1 MKNNQNIFPQPL
13 PAKATVFD
21 MYSKSN
27 TIFFTDKGNLTT
39 GHWFMFRKFATDSL
53 IKRGEKLQGN
63 SVSPSEDCIS
73 PYFENPDIT
82 PVNFQFCEIGR
93 YDEKPYA
100 VFLSEDKRY
109 IVINGKWVRFF
120 MQCGADE
127 FLMSVIDKPVIIKK
141 NGELMGLIM
150 PIWTGNF
157 RFEREKNIVEVIEH
171 FHKLA
176 HNIPT
181 ESVKAKIINHLTG
194 RGNTHIQDLAKAIKE
209 PESVVEKVLSEIG
222 FKNISDNQYIH
233 KTGNFYR
240 LVVSDTTETEVI
252 TEKIGNPK
260 ILIENLKVMPGIRN
274 KIQDSRKQN
283 KMWQK
288 PFQFIPYIEYQRLY
302 SILTDN
308 DSDFFSDDGRLVT
321 IGITHKDEY
330 VLISVKEQFWSEY
343 GL

>member
-1 MKNNQNIFPQPL
+1 M
-13 PAKATVFD
+13 ATLEV
-21 MYSKSN
+21 
-27 TIFFTDKGNLTT
+27 
-39 GHWFMFRKFATDSL
+39 
-53 IKRGEKLQGN
+53 E
-63 SVSPSEDCIS
+63 
-73 PYFENPDIT
+73 
-82 PVNFQFCEIGR
+82 
-93 YDEKPYA
+93 EKPK
-100 VFLSEDKRY
+100 E
-109 IVINGKWVRFF
+109 
-120 MQCGADE
+120 Q
-127 FLMSVIDKPVIIKK
+127 
-141 NGELMGLIM
+141 
-150 PIWTGNF
+150 PIRT
-157 RFEREKNIVEVIEH
+157 I
-171 FHKLA
+171 
-176 HNIPT
+176 

-194 RGNTHIQDLAKAIKE
+194 RGNTHIQDLAKAVKE
-209 PESVVEKVLSEIG
+209 PEDVVQKVLSEIG
-222 FKNISDNQYIH
+222 LKNISENQYIH

-240 LVVSDTTETEVI
+240 LVVSDTAEPEVI

-330 VLISVKEQFWSEY
+330 VLISVKEQFWGEY